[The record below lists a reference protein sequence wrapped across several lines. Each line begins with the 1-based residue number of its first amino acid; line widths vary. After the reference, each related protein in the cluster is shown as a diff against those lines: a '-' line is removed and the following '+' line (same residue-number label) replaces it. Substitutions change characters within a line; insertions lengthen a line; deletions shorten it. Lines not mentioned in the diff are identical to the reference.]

1 MLSEWLI
8 RVSEPTIVIIDL
20 MALVIIVI
28 GTVIAFVTALR
39 MLFGA
44 VSDPTLRGQRGLIK
58 GHARRLLWLD
68 YGRWLVA
75 ALTFQLAADIVESAI
90 APTWEAIGQ
99 LGAVAVIRTF
109 LNYFLER
116 DMAEVR
122 ERDYDRGESH
132 GPSAADVAAPGP
144 NSGETAP

>member
-1 MLSEWLI
+1 MLRQWLI
-8 RVSEPTIVIIDL
+8 DFSEPVIVVIDL
-20 MALVIIVI
+20 MALFIIVC
-28 GTVIAFVTALR
+28 GTVIAFVSAMRSFTGG
-39 MLFGA
+39 ML
-44 VSDPTLRGQRGLIK
+44 DPSLRGERGFIK
-58 GHARRLLWLD
+58 GHVRRILWMD

-116 DMAEVR
+116 DMDEVR
-122 ERDYDRGESH
+122 EREAARA
-132 GPSAADVAAPGP
+132 SAEPRAP
-144 NSGETAP
+144 AP